1 MADILTRILER
12 KQVEVADRRVY
23 QPLADLKARI
33 LANPEVRADYEAQAP
48 KFELAR
54 ELIIA
59 RTRAGLTRPSLPSA
73 WGCRSLSWH
82 ALRAASAAGSTPCS
96 WRPCASTRTPAGRGW

>member
-1 MADILTRILER
+1 MTE
-12 KQVEVADRRVY
+12 
-23 QPLADLKARI
+23 LADLKARI

-82 ALRAASAAGSTPCS
+82 ESKAASAAANMLHP